1 MAKILQAR
9 MLMPKIE
16 TIFEKNTDLKNVMFA
31 KKIAKDR
38 EVDIKNR
45 DHRDL
50 RLRKFSVCHLIT
62 ASNFPFLYTNRNI
75 LVNTVIG
82 LKFIHIA

>member
-45 DHRDL
+45 DQRDL

-62 ASNFPFLYTNRNI
+62 ASNFPFLYTNRTI
-75 LVNTVIG
+75 LVNTVVG
-82 LKFIHIA
+82 LKLYT